1 MGTFAQ
7 NLFPERFYQATEH
20 PRKTIRD
27 AIHSRFITKLGQVDT
42 QTYPSGYNSNLTEG
56 DEGYIA
62 PILVDKY
69 WTPAGPNVFQRK
81 EVEIDFGD
89 MPLILLRYEGERVLG
104 RAKTGW
110 EGYTERQIDLSIEPY
125 VLVTPGESA
134 EQQLDEMAFYIEAC
148 MNGFDLNAYN
158 CEPLLASTEY
168 ETEFDN
174 SQPVAVGRLLFE
186 IKYLCPHLGIDFG
199 LWDRD
204 DACISNTGPTPP
216 VQTVVVRNNFGTET
230 YDYPDDFPNHY
241 HD

>member
-7 NLFPERFYQATEH
+7 NLFPARFFKATEH

-27 AIHSRFITKLGQVDT
+27 AIHTRFKTPVGQVDE
-42 QTYPSGYNSNLTEG
+42 QDYPLGYNTNLSEG
-56 DEGYIA
+56 DAGYIA
-62 PILVDKY
+62 PVLVDKY

-89 MPLILLRYEGERVLG
+89 MPLILLRYQGEKVLE
-104 RAKTGW
+104 RAKAGW
-110 EGYTERQIDLSIEPY
+110 DGYDLRQIDLSIEPY

-134 EQQLDEMAFYIEAC
+134 EQLLDEMAFYIEAC
-148 MNGFDLNAYN
+148 MNGFDLKAYN
-158 CEPLLASTEY
+158 TEPLLASTEY

-174 SQPVAVGRLLFE
+174 SQPVAVGSLMFE
-186 IKYLCPHLGIDFG
+186 IRYMCPRLGVDFG

-204 DACISNTGPTPP
+204 GACLANTGLVPP

-230 YDYPDDFPNHY
+230 YTHPEDF
-241 HD
+241 